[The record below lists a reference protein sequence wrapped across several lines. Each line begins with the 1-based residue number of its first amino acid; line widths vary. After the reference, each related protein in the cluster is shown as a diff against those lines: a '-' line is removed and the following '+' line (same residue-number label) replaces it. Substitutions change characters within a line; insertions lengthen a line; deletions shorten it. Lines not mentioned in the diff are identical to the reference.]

1 MRVNLSVA
9 VIAMSDSQ
17 STNPDFEEYK
27 WDEKIQSWL
36 LSSFFIGYVFTQVPA
51 GKLAQRYGA
60 KSMLAYS
67 IGLCAIL
74 NILTPYAARFGD
86 WKAVMVLRALEGL
99 CQGFLFPSTHTLL
112 SKWAPVEE
120 RGKLGT
126 YCYTGMSS
134 LYSFNCF
141 HFSYLFIRAGSQVGT
156 VIMTAISGILASS
169 ALGWP
174 SIFYISGSAGVVWSI
189 LWFFYGSNSPADCP
203 TISDEERTYIEKSLQ
218 QKRDDVSGHRELRL
232 RNDIESTGTLLYS
245 TGHGK
250 SRPFYAMG
258 KDFHLHVLPFTDDR
272 SLCPQLGLLDATH
285 ENSQLHENCP

>member
-1 MRVNLSVA
+1 MINFNTWFRFGSATINSIFHLAFKQFVYTCLPSLPPPSIGARYGVRHLQTLLLFFGLTIAYAMRVNLSVA

-17 STNPDFEEYK
+17 GTNPDFEEYK
-27 WDEKIQSWL
+27 WDERIQSWL

-74 NILTPYAARFGD
+74 NILTPYAARLGD

-126 YCYTGMSS
+126 YCYTGMST
-134 LYSFNCF
+134 LY
-141 HFSYLFIRAGSQVGT
+141 L
-156 VIMTAISGILASS
+156 ISSPFLIPVS
-169 ALGWP
+169 P
-174 SIFYISGSAGVVWSI
+174 SVQAPKW
-189 LWFFYGSNSPADCP
+189 
-203 TISDEERTYIEKSLQ
+203 ER
-218 QKRDDVSGHRELRL
+218 
-232 RNDIESTGTLLYS
+232 
-245 TGHGK
+245 
-250 SRPFYAMG
+250 
-258 KDFHLHVLPFTDDR
+258 
-272 SLCPQLGLLDATH
+272 
-285 ENSQLHENCP
+285 